1 MDTASLII
9 RMTGALALILGLMLG
24 IVFFVKR
31 WGGITGKA
39 GSRYIEVLENRLIL
53 PKRHLSLVKVAG
65 SYFLIG
71 SSETGMCLIGR
82 LERDDMEAFDKMIQA
97 SGAETGSERKTVQ

>member
-24 IVFFVKR
+24 IAFFLKR

-39 GSRYIEVLENRLIL
+39 AGRYIEVLENRLLL
-53 PKRHLSLVKVAG
+53 PKRHVSLIKVAG
-65 SYFLIG
+65 TYFLIG
-71 SSETGMCLIGR
+71 STEQGMSLLGR
-82 LERDDMEAFDKMIQA
+82 MGKDEMHAFENMILK
-97 SGAETGSERKTVQ
+97 SGREDRGMKKEGR